1 MEAVIDFGDDDREG
15 DITEGACDA
24 LYPKLHELLRELQAH
39 LDDGR
44 RGEIIRDGFRIVI
57 AGPPNAGAY
66 VSHATIR
73 NKQQYELLSFGHRE
87 VVNYE

>member
-15 DITEGACDA
+15 DITQGACDA
-24 LYPKLHELLRELQAH
+24 LYPKLHELLKELQSH

-57 AGPPNAGAY
+57 AGPPNAGE
-66 VSHATIR
+66 S
-73 NKQQYELLSFGHRE
+73 
-87 VVNYE
+87 